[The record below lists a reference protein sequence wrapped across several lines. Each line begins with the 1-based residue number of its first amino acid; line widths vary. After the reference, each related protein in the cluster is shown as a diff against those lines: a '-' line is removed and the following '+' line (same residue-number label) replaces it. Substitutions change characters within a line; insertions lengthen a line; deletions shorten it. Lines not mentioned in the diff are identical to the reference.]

1 MKRTIKFWFTLA
13 TILVVLG
20 ALITV
25 LPACS
30 SGGIKD
36 MVYKNFETKTH
47 DVVDE
52 FSGVYIDSK
61 TAQITFVKSEDNKAK
76 VVCFEKDKTSFS
88 VAVEDG
94 TLKIKLI
101 DNRKWFEK
109 IFDWGTD
116 KITVSLPQE
125 VYGAL
130 TIKND
135 TGKITIPKGF
145 TFATIDIQ
153 TRTGDVE
160 CSASSLGSV
169 KIKTSTGHISVAVED
184 NEKILSSGLYLF
196 VSTGRVEVSNVDCA
210 GEFKVTVSTGKT
222 KINNVTCGSFD
233 SEGNTGDI
241 SITNF
246 TCAQTFEI
254 ERSTG
259 DVTMTNC
266 IAGKIE
272 IETDT
277 GDVKFNECDAN
288 EIEIETDTGD
298 VKGTLLSGKNFFVE
312 SDTGRK
318 IYPKDSTGGRC
329 SISTDTGRIEISI
342 VNR

>member
-101 DNRKWFEK
+101 DKRKWFEK

-135 TGKITIPKGF
+135 TGDITIPKGF

-153 TRTGDVE
+153 ARTGDVE
-160 CSASSLGSV
+160 CSASSIGSV
-169 KIKTSTGHISVAVED
+169 KIKTSTGNIAVAVED
-184 NEKILSSGLYLF
+184 NEKILSSELYLF

-259 DVTMTNC
+259 DVSFD
-266 IAGKIE
+266 A
-272 IETDT
+272 
-277 GDVKFNECDAN
+277 CDAGN
-288 EIEIETDTGD
+288 LFVKTDTGD
-298 VKGTLLSGKNFFVE
+298 VKGSLLSEKVFIAK
-312 SDTGRK
+312 SDTGK
-318 IYPKDSTGGRC
+318 VEHPKTASGGIC
-329 SISTDTGRIEISI
+329 EITTDTGNIKIFLK
-342 VNR
+342 